1 MASILGKN
9 SRKRP
14 KRTNANTPKVSIRC
28 HPGIPSGEHE
38 GSPCKRPSAR
48 FFEPMMLP
56 QRCHKGKPCRLRPC
70 KARARD
76 TLPDLFGLFGLF
88 EKLTGTRKR
97 LSGTHLSP
105 RKVLRRSLGTF
116 SSRPPHKVPVAV
128 LPSAHAQ
135 QCGTFQTGD
144 GKQRITTEAATTR
157 PRTCSEMIPSSKCHH
172 AARTSA
178 WRLGLLVT
186 RTCHRLPIYN
196 LYVHHMTSVRFNM
209 EIIELRK
216 PYIEDIGFMLP
227 AQIHG
232 NCVADFDEATL

>member
-1 MASILGKN
+1 MTERLLGSSLVGPHVLVFGPCILKVFFLARLHGQTTTCSRNKPNNTRSAVGLHLGKN

-28 HPGIPSGEHE
+28 YQGIPSGEHE

-144 GKQRITTEAATTR
+144 GKQRITTKAATTDK
-157 PRTCSEMIPSSKCHH
+157 TED
-172 AARTSA
+172 
-178 WRLGLLVT
+178 LL
-186 RTCHRLPIYN
+186 
-196 LYVHHMTSVRFNM
+196 
-209 EIIELRK
+209 K
-216 PYIEDIGFMLP
+216 
-227 AQIHG
+227 
-232 NCVADFDEATL
+232 